1 MTLVIQNGAEKV
13 CRTKRGE
20 IYDGENDSMWNL
32 AILIL
37 CQMKKS

>member
-1 MTLVIQNGAEKV
+1 MAFLIQNGAEKL
-13 CRTKRGE
+13 CSPKRGE
-20 IYDGENDSMWNL
+20 IYDGENYAMWNF